1 MYKGVKWQRSSH
13 RGVRYYEHP
22 VNKYGIMPDRY
33 YAIRYRDK
41 VAGRTVEEA
50 IGWSS
55 EVDKTKYESKEQEA
69 IIRLNQ
75 LKSNVR
81 AGEGATSLRE
91 KRAQERDRREAEEVK
106 QITFGKFF
114 DETYMS
120 WKEANA
126 APNTSRTE
134 KLLYEHWIKPVL
146 QGITFADLS
155 PVAVERVKAHMA
167 KAGKS
172 AKTITHT
179 LGVIRQVINFA
190 RQRNVYQGE
199 NVVSRVKKPRVDNAK
214 LRYLTSEELN
224 KLLITLRE
232 RSADVADQ
240 ALLSVSCGLRFGECA
255 GLEWTDVNLE
265 NKTLA
270 IRDAKTGS
278 RTVFMSAPVE
288 TMLRARYED
297 GAKGLVFPDENG
309 KQQARVS
316 KTFQR
321 VCDDL
326 FNKDVEDRRLRVTFH
341 GLRHTFGSL
350 LYQESGDLYLTGKAL
365 GHKTLVMAQRYAKM
379 SETRLRH
386 AFDTMSKVIEN
397 GKKKTGEAIEG
408 NHEEKRALKNNL
420 KTA

>member
-1 MYKGVKWQRSSH
+1 MYSGVKWQKTAH
-13 RGVRYYEHP
+13 KGIRYYEHP
-22 VNKYGIMPDRY
+22 EKKHGIMPDRY

-41 VAGRTVEEA
+41 IAGRTIEEGL
-50 IGWSS
+50 GWAS
-55 EVDKTKYESKEQEA
+55 EVDKTKYESREQEA

-75 LKSNVR
+75 LRSNVR
-81 AGEGATSLRE
+81 AGEGVTSLRE
-91 KRAQERDRREAEEVK
+91 SRAREKQRREKEEIK

-114 DETYMS
+114 DETYKP

-126 APNTSRTE
+126 AKNTARTE
-134 KLLYEHWIKPVL
+134 KLLYNHWIKPVL
-146 QGITFADLS
+146 QNATFADIS
-155 PVAVERVKAHMA
+155 PVTVERIKANMA

-214 LRYLTSEELN
+214 LRYLTPEELN
-224 KLLITLRE
+224 KLLVTLRE
-232 RSADVADQ
+232 RSEDVADQ
-240 ALLSVSCGLRFGECA
+240 ALLAASCGLRFGECA

-278 RTVFMSAPVE
+278 RTVFMSEPVE
-288 TMLRARYED
+288 TMLRGRYEE
-297 GAKGLVFPDENG
+297 GAKGLVFPDEEG
-309 KQQARVS
+309 KRQARVS

-326 FNKDVEDRRLRVTFH
+326 FNEDVEDRRLRVTFH

-379 SETRLRH
+379 SETRLRQ

-397 GKKKTGEAIEG
+397 GRGKKGEVVELK
-408 NHEEKRALKNNL
+408 EKA
-420 KTA
+420 ADQ

>member
-1 MYKGVKWQRSSH
+1 MSDWKRTAH
-13 RGVRYYEHP
+13 RGIRYREHSTR
-22 VNKYGIMPDRY
+22 KHGIMPDRY

-41 VAGRTVEEA
+41 VAGRIVEEG

-55 EVDKTKYESKEQEA
+55 EVDKTKYDSKEQEA
-69 IIRLNQ
+69 HIRLNE

-81 AGEGATSLRE
+81 TGEGATSLRE
-91 KRAQERDRREAEEVK
+91 KRSQERTRREAEEVK

-114 DETYMS
+114 DETYKP
-120 WKEANA
+120 WAEANKA
-126 APNTSRTE
+126 ANSSRTE
-134 KLLYEHWIKPVL
+134 KLLYAHWIEPVL

-155 PVAVERVKAHMA
+155 PVAVERVKANMT

-190 RQRNVYQGE
+190 RQRNVYSGE
-199 NVVSRVKKPRVDNAK
+199 NVVSRVKKPRIDNAK
-214 LRYLTSEELN
+214 LRYLTPEELN
-224 KLLITLRE
+224 KLLTALRG
-232 RSADVADQ
+232 RSIDVADQ
-240 ALLSVSCGLRFGECA
+240 ALLAASCGLRFGECA
-255 GLEWTDVNLE
+255 GLEWMDINLE

-278 RTVFMSAPVE
+278 RTVFMSETVE
-288 TMLRARYED
+288 AMLSGRHQE
-297 GAKGLVFPDENG
+297 GAKGLVFPDEDG
-309 KQQARVS
+309 ERQARVS

-326 FNKDVEDRRLRVTFH
+326 FNKGVEDRRLRVTFH

-350 LYQESGDLYLTGKAL
+350 LYQECGDIYLTGKAL

-379 SETRLRH
+379 SETRLRL
-386 AFDTMSKVIEN
+386 AFDTMSKIIEN
-397 GKKKTGEAIEG
+397 GKKKKGEVVEFKG
-408 NHEEKRALKNNL
+408 NAADK
-420 KTA
+420 

>member
-1 MYKGVKWQRSSH
+1 MYSGVKWKKTAH
-13 RGVRYYEHP
+13 KGIRYYEHP
-22 VNKYGIMPDRY
+22 ERKHGIMPDRY

-41 VAGRTVEEA
+41 IAGRTIEEGL
-50 IGWSS
+50 GWAS
-55 EVDKTKYESKEQEA
+55 EVDKTKFESREQEA
-69 IIRLNQ
+69 VIRLNQ

-91 KRAQERDRREAEEVK
+91 SRAREKQRRQKEEVK
-106 QITFGKFF
+106 QLTFGKFF
-114 DETYMS
+114 DETYKP
-120 WKEANA
+120 WAEANKA
-126 APNTSRTE
+126 KNSSRTE
-134 KLLYEHWIKPVL
+134 KLLYTHWIEPVL
-146 QGITFADLS
+146 KGIPLPELS
-155 PVAVERVKAHMA
+155 PVAVERVKANMA

-172 AKTITHT
+172 PKTITHT
-179 LGVIRQVINFA
+179 LALIRQIVNFA
-190 RQRNVYQGE
+190 KARGIYEGE
-199 NVVSRVKKPRVDNAK
+199 NPVARVKKPRIDNAK
-214 LRYLTSEELN
+214 LRYLTPEELN
-224 KLLITLRE
+224 RLLTTLRE
-232 RSADVADQ
+232 RSTDVADQ
-240 ALLSVSCGLRFGECA
+240 ALLAVSCGLRFSECA

-288 TMLRARYED
+288 EMLSGRFEE

-309 KQQARVS
+309 ERQVRVS

-326 FNKDVEDRRLRVTFH
+326 FNKDVKDRRLRVTFH

-350 LYQESGDLYLTGKAL
+350 LYQEVGDIYLTGKAL

-379 SETRLRH
+379 SETRLRQ

-397 GKKKTGEAIEG
+397 GKGEKDEFMG
-408 NHEEKRALKNNL
+408 LKD
-420 KTA
+420 KAADK